1 VIFCLPD
8 VVSFA
13 NQAMPKFFNYLFT
26 LLLLHAANGFAQ
38 SLSAGFLFTQPVFQ
52 NYTMKN
58 GLASNYCYD
67 LEQDDKGRIWVAT
80 LNGLSR
86 FNGTYWQNYQQQSS
100 IVKHRIPANWVVDL
114 AGSHGRYIY
123 ANTDRGFCIIDVEH
137 DSVITPDQRKAGWGK
152 ICAGWTN
159 RLFVSSWSG
168 IDQYEVAGSTIK
180 RLPSLPG
187 TSGNSITQLY
197 CDATNTI
204 WACPEDNP
212 SLISYSVPDGK
223 FNYNK
228 NLYFKGREV
237 VVHSLCEL
245 DADWLLLCTKTHGL
259 LQYSR
264 KSGMLFS
271 QDAGAYNSLT
281 YLCATVYKSGAEKYI
296 VAGTLEAGL
305 VIIDQYTG
313 QVYNCRADLN
323 NPQSLCGNQI
333 NNIKTDQT
341 GGLWIATNQGL
352 SYFHPSL
359 QQNKLLYFYNIP
371 GYPDRAQLNAAAFIS
386 TDTLLLGT
394 DHNGLFLCTNNF
406 RTMQQVHLGHS
417 DSVSIRTITKL
428 KTGVWLIATSDGL
441 YSISRP
447 HLNKAMPVNT
457 FPEMRMS
464 VLHVATLNDSLAAI
478 CTHSGVVVWNLR
490 SGSILLNEPRN
501 DPSPITKDVII
512 HGNALWILRFFN
524 GPDHYDLATRKKKP
538 ATPGVLK
545 NLAVDYHML
554 VSCNNDVLISSTY
567 GLIRYLN
574 GNPNEY
580 KLYNSSNG
588 LDGDVVE
595 QLATGFSGI
604 ELVYNTRAG
613 LYLFNLN
620 TEINTRVTQYENY
633 NQKWYNQLS
642 IIPEGLVVC
651 TVGDHLLLSNYPQLG
666 PIFGNGSA
674 TITEKI
680 MVNDLLVS
688 PYSNYFELPYNE
700 NNIAFQFAMPIY
712 TDAGKQ
718 YFQYRILPGDSS
730 WKTSHDGAIRF
741 FNLAPNNYTLTIKSF
756 SGAGVLADLKQ
767 YSINISLPFYKTL
780 WFYLLLMLVASGGVL
795 LLLYYR
801 QRQREKISIIRNQI
815 SRDLHDEL
823 GANVSSI
830 HIMARMLAQQGGP
843 EKMRPMLDKISE
855 YSVQVSNTINDIIW
869 NVNPKFDSVAELL
882 QKMTRYASE
891 SLEASGISY
900 SVEQPENIPAIS
912 LNSKLKYNF
921 FLIFKEAVN
930 NAAKYSNAHEVIIRF
945 NCTTRA
951 LQFELHDNGVGIADE
966 QRSKGNGLGN
976 MAARAA
982 AIDATLKIDTA
993 PAKGTQISLT
1003 VKY

>member
-1 VIFCLPD
+1 
-8 VVSFA
+8 
-13 NQAMPKFFNYLFT
+13 MPKFFNYLFP
-26 LLLLHAANGFAQ
+26 LLLLRAASGLAQ
-38 SLSAGFLFTQPVFQ
+38 PFSAGFQFTQPVFQ

-67 LEQDDKGRIWVAT
+67 IEQDYKGRIWVAT

-86 FNGTYWQNYQQQSS
+86 FNGTYWQSYQQQSS

-114 AGSHGRYIY
+114 AGGRNRHIY

-152 ICAGWTN
+152 ICTDRTN

-168 IDQYEVAGSTIK
+168 IDQYEVAGSAIK
-180 RLPSLPG
+180 TKPSLPG

-212 SLISYSVPDGK
+212 SLISYSVSDGK
-223 FNYNK
+223 FNYHK
-228 NLYFKGREV
+228 NLYFNGSAV
-237 VVHSLCEL
+237 VVHTLCEL

-264 KSGMLFS
+264 KSGALFA

-281 YLCATVYKSGAEKYI
+281 YLCATVYKNGTEKYI

-333 NNIKTDQT
+333 NNIITDQT

-359 QQNKLLYFYNIP
+359 QQNKLLYFYNVP
-371 GYPDRAQLNAAAFIS
+371 GYPDRAQLNAAAFINP
-386 TDTLLLGT
+386 TTLLLGT

-406 RTMQQVHLGHS
+406 RSMQQVRLGRS
-417 DSVSIRTITKL
+417 DSVSIRAIAKL
-428 KTGVWLIATSDGL
+428 KTGKWLIATSDGL
-441 YSISRP
+441 YSIGMAD
-447 HLNKAMPVNT
+447 LNQAVAVNT

-464 VLHVATLNDSLAAI
+464 LLHVTSLNDSLAAI
-478 CTHSGVVVWNLR
+478 CTHTGVVVWNYR
-490 SGSILLNEPRN
+490 TGNVLLNEPRN
-501 DPSPITKDVII
+501 DPSPITKDVIL

-524 GPDHYDLATRKKKP
+524 GPDRFDLATRTKKSV
-538 ATPGVLK
+538 TPGALK

-554 VSCNNDVLISSTY
+554 VSCNTDVLVSSTY
-567 GLIRYLN
+567 GLIRYRN
-574 GNPNEY
+574 GNPNDY
-580 KLYNSSNG
+580 KQYNSSNG

-595 QLATGFSGI
+595 QLAPGFSGI
-604 ELVYNTRAG
+604 ELVYNTRTG
-613 LYLFNLN
+613 LYLFNLR
-620 TEINTRVTQYENY
+620 TETNTRITQYENY

-642 IIPEGLVVC
+642 IISGGLIVC
-651 TVGDHLLLSNYPQLG
+651 TVGDHLLLSKYPQLE

-680 MVNDLLVS
+680 MVNDLTVS
-688 PYSNYFELPYNE
+688 PYSNYFELPHDE
-700 NNIAFQFAMPIY
+700 NNIAFQFALPIY
-712 TDAGKQ
+712 PDAGKQ
-718 YFQYRILPGDSS
+718 YFRYRILPGDSS
-730 WKTSHDGAIRF
+730 WKISHDGEIRF
-741 FNLAPNNYTLTIKSF
+741 FNLAPDNYELLVESY
-756 SGAGVLADLKQ
+756 SGTGSLADIRK
-767 YSINISLPFYKTL
+767 YKISIRVPFYKTL
-780 WFYLLLMLVASGGVL
+780 WFYFVLMLITGSGVML
-795 LLLYYR
+795 LFYYR
-801 QRQREKISIIRNQI
+801 QRQREKISTIRNQI

-891 SLEASGISY
+891 SLEAAGISY
-900 SVEQPENIPAIS
+900 SIAQSEHIPVIS

-921 FLIFKEAVN
+921 FLIFKEAIN
-930 NAAKYSNAHEVIIRF
+930 NAAKYSNAAEVVIRF
-945 NCTTRA
+945 SCTSRE
-951 LQFELHDNGVGIADE
+951 LQFEIQDNGVGITDE
-966 QRSKGNGLGN
+966 QRNKGNGLGN

-982 AIDATLKIDTA
+982 AIEAVLKMDTA
-993 PAKGTQISLT
+993 PAKGTRISLT